1 LGRGYLNYDN
11 LNKRLNILFLVV
23 ITIRVFIPGEM
34 ASGQAAESV
43 WDGPYLFIDNNN
55 LKSISVRNGVV
66 KYMEVD
72 SVNFNLLRKRYD
84 LRFSYNDIFEKYH
97 SEPENQSFTR
107 DGSIAIMSDLHG
119 EYDNYIKLLKRTGII
134 DQDLN
139 WSFGKGQL
147 VILGDIFDR
156 GPMVTEILWH
166 LFGLEMQAADAGG
179 KVHILLG
186 NHEYMILTGDDKFIN
201 NKYRNIEQ
209 ITGKSYSDF
218 FVSNSVLGN
227 WLQKMPVVIK
237 INNML
242 FTHAGISTDLVREKT
257 DIDQMNRIY
266 RDILTGRPDD
276 GSDLTSRS
284 MKNTQL
290 SEMLFFRGYFTDDLF
305 SESKLDSVLTFYGVK
320 RIIVGHTTLSEVK
333 SMYHDKLIG
342 IDAGLMYYHSGEML
356 LYENG
361 EFYRVLFNGQR
372 KKIFEIDP
380 E

>member
-1 LGRGYLNYDN
+1 M
-11 LNKRLNILFLVV
+11 

-43 WDGPYLFIDNNN
+43 YDGPYLFIGNNK

-66 KYMEVD
+66 KYMEAD
-72 SVNFNLLRKRYD
+72 SVNFNLLRSRYD
-84 LRFSYNDIFEKYH
+84 LHFTYNDIWEKYH
-97 SEPENQSFTR
+97 TEPENYSFTTE
-107 DGSIAIMSDLHG
+107 GSIAIMSDLHG

-134 DQDLN
+134 DRHLN

-156 GPMVTEILWH
+156 GTMVTEILWH
-166 LFGLEMQAADAGG
+166 LFGLEMQAAAAGG

-201 NKYRNIEQ
+201 NKYRHIEQ

-227 WLQKMPVVIK
+227 WLRKMPVVIK
-237 INNML
+237 INNIL
-242 FTHAGISTDLVREKT
+242 FTHAGISTELVREKT

-266 RDILTGRPDD
+266 RDILTGSPADR
-276 GSDLTSRS
+276 SDLSSGSSR
-284 MKNTQL
+284 NTQL
-290 SEMLFFRGYFTDDLF
+290 GEMLFFRGYFTDDLF
-305 SESKLDSVLTFYGVK
+305 SESKLDSILTFYGVD
-320 RIIVGHTTLSEVK
+320 RIVVGHTTLSEVK